1 MTARLA
7 RHWRKAISPL
17 RNSSAAHRSARRSS
31 GMSVCFCKTV
41 TVRSG
46 ESHLLDM
53 LPYAVRSLSTS
64 NPAFAAGGSSVR
76 LSVQKAERLVGACP
90 KTRPRYRG
98 SVHSTEEIACQ
109 SQEVV
114 VVGPFDTNW
123 PSKNCQSPTPAIAMT
138 AKPGAA
144 APLPSMLCYRRR
156 YCRSQAKLANFPLMP
171 ENASPR
177 SILPVLPVRPGWPI
191 VMLQFPAWWFY
202 APALW
207 TAATNSSLR
216 FIFGRSASSDGLPF
230 QNQHHPS
237 MKRQARPS
245 LRPPCR
251 AKFSWSE
258 AVVPEAGQSLP

>member
-1 MTARLA
+1 MRRTDPRVAPPVCPSVFARQSRFA
-7 RHWRKAISPL
+7 RGGRTCSICGL
-17 RNSSAAHRSARRSS
+17 MQCDLFQR
-31 GMSVCFCKTV
+31 V
-41 TVRSG
+41 TR
-46 ESHLLDM
+46 HLLQADH
-53 LPYAVRSLSTS
+53 RCGCQ
-64 NPAFAAGGSSVR
+64 FR
-76 LSVQKAERLVGACP
+76 RAERLVGACP